1 MDKIKM
7 ICIHCKV
14 NKALTFMELI
24 TKCDEM
30 GFHDDYMPIQDYCK
44 DDSCFSCVKD
54 DVSEYAQALY
64 EYEHD
69 L

>member
-1 MDKIKM
+1 
-7 ICIHCKV
+7 
-14 NKALTFMELI
+14 MELI